1 MDKLIITVTCDS
13 DSAFPGNPHNPTPK
27 GIDAVVE
34 EYIRGIDAGAAISH
48 IHGPR
53 KLDDAAQPDGTRL
66 SNLDIPGWGRMRDAI
81 LAQRDTIIQY
91 GIASGR
97 FPQRKELLRSDR
109 PDMVSVAFVAHDEC
123 FDYDPTRIP
132 KEIYGIH
139 SRSELEEYCNLCNE
153 LGVKI
158 EVEAFH
164 TGGFWNAQRMMK
176 KGILPD
182 PVWVT
187 CFFGW
192 KGGAWTPPTADA
204 VLYMQSHLP
213 AGANWNASVMA
224 PDEHW
229 RVLSA
234 AISAGG
240 HVRVGMEDNPF
251 VTPGEY
257 ARSNAE
263 LVEKIVRI
271 ARDMGRDIA
280 SPDEARQ
287 IIGLRPRAATF
298 DRPTAKERRIAAD

>member
-27 GIDAVVE
+27 GMKAVVD
-34 EYIRGIDAGAAISH
+34 EYLRGIDAGAAISH

-53 KLDDAAQPDGTRL
+53 KLDDQVQPDGTRL
-66 SNLDIPGWGRMRDAI
+66 STLQIEGWGEMKGAI
-81 LAQRDTIIQY
+81 MSQRDTIMQY

-97 FPQRKELLRSDR
+97 FPQRKELIRKYT
-109 PDMVSVAFVAHDEC
+109 PDMLSVAFVAHDEC
-123 FDYDPTRIP
+123 FDYDPNRVP
-132 KEIYGIH
+132 KEIYGTH
-139 SRSELEEYCNLCNE
+139 TRQELEEYCHLCTE
-153 LGVKI
+153 VGVKI

-164 TGGFWNAQRMMK
+164 TGGFWNARRMMD
-176 KGILPD
+176 KGILPG
-182 PVWVT
+182 PVWIT

-204 VLYMQSHLP
+204 VLYMKSHLP
-213 AGANWNASVMA
+213 AGANWNASVMD
-224 PDEHW
+224 PEEHW

-257 ARSNAE
+257 ARTNAE

-271 ARDMGRDIA
+271 SRDMGREIA
-280 SPDEARQ
+280 SPAEARE
-287 IIGLRPRAATF
+287 IIGLPSKTVNS
-298 DRPTAKERRIAAD
+298 DGKSKSTAGAV